1 MAGLGEDERLVWVA
15 MITSADTRAG
25 LGDLPFGPAYRRGE
39 LPAPSVIRPGQLATI
54 EADHAERLDRIAR
67 GDGRGRGLAGAGLA
81 LD

>member
-15 MITSADTRAG
+15 MITSAENRAG
-25 LGDLPFGPAYRRGE
+25 LGDLPFGPAYRRAGLSE
-39 LPAPSVIRPGQLATI
+39 LSLIRPCKLATI